1 MKSWLFTW
9 NPRMW
14 AWDDP
19 VNGYKEMIRE
29 VAAAGA
35 SYCKWTCGVTKA
47 IQPGDRIFIIRLGEE
62 PRGIIASGYALTT
75 VFEGTNWDTIKAAQG
90 KRVNRVYIEIDKIL
104 DPEDCIL
111 QMDELYKI
119 SGNMHW
125 TPQNSGISIPDDVAK
140 VLEDIWSK
148 VG

>member
-19 VNGYKEMIRE
+19 VNGYKETIRE
-29 VAAAGA
+29 VAATGA
-35 SYCKWTCGVTKA
+35 SYCKWTCGVTKT
-47 IQPGDRIFIIRLGEE
+47 IQAGDRIFIIRLGEE
-62 PRGIIASGYALTT
+62 PRGIVASGHALTS
-75 VFEGTNWDTIKAAQG
+75 VFEGTNWDEIKAAQG
-90 KRVNRVYIEIDKIL
+90 KMVNRVYIKIDKIL
-104 DPEDCIL
+104 DPETTIL
-111 QMDELYKI
+111 PLDELNKI

-140 VLEDIWSK
+140 VLEDVWST
-148 VG
+148 VE